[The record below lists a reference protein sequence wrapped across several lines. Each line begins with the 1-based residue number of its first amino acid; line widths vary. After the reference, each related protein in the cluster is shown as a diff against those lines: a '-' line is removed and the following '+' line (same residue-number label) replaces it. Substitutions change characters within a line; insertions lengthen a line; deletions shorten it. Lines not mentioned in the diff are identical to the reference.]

1 MRRTELPERFSMA
14 KKALL
19 QGDAGNYRIRGTIW
33 ELGSFAY
40 RAYLHLVPTVARSNL
55 SRWVVSADGMS
66 LQEVL
71 GAAKARVNSTVG
83 TPVERLEVLPRT
95 APTAESDPERSGQLR
110 QGRVRR
116 RYPPPT
122 D

>member
-1 MRRTELPERFSMA
+1 MA

-19 QGDAGNYRIRGTIW
+19 QGNAGTYRIRGTIW

-55 SRWVVSADGMS
+55 SRRVVSADGMS

-71 GAAKARVNSTVG
+71 GAAKARVKSTVG
-83 TPVERLEVLPRT
+83 TPVESLEVLRRT
-95 APTAESDPERSGQLR
+95 APTAESDPERSGLLR
-110 QGRVRR
+110 QRRVHR

>member
-1 MRRTELPERFSMA
+1 MV

-19 QGDAGNYRIRGTIW
+19 RGDAGHYRIRGTIW

-40 RAYLHLVPTVARSNL
+40 RAYVHLIPTVAPSSL

-66 LQEVL
+66 FKEVL
-71 GAAKARVNSTVG
+71 GATEARVGSTVG
-83 TPVERLEVLPRT
+83 ATVNTLEVLLKT
-95 APTAESDPERSGQLR
+95 APTPQPGGGHSALR
-110 QGRVRR
+110 RHVPRR
-116 RYPPPT
+116 FPPAT

>member
-1 MRRTELPERFSMA
+1 MA

-19 QGDAGNYRIRGTIW
+19 QGSVGDYRIRGTIW

-40 RAYLHLVPTVARSNL
+40 RAYVHLIPTVARSTL
-55 SRWVVSADGMS
+55 HRWVVSADGMS
-66 LQEVL
+66 VKEVL
-71 GAAKARVNSTVG
+71 GATEARVNTLEIVRSALSPQPSSEHL
-83 TPVERLEVLPRT
+83 TP
-95 APTAESDPERSGQLR
+95 LR
-110 QGRVRR
+110 RRVPR

>member
-1 MRRTELPERFSMA
+1 MA

-19 QGDAGNYRIRGTIW
+19 RGNAGNYQIRGTIW

-40 RAYLHLVPTVARSNL
+40 RAYLHLIPTLAVSTL

-66 LQEVL
+66 VKEVL
-71 GAAKARVNSTVG
+71 GAAKARVKSTVH
-83 TPVERLEVLPRT
+83 TSVNTLEVLPKT
-95 APTAESDPERSGQLR
+95 APTPQPDSEHLTPLR
-110 QGRVRR
+110 RHVSRR
-116 RYPPPT
+116 FPPPT

>member
-1 MRRTELPERFSMA
+1 MA

-19 QGDAGNYRIRGTIW
+19 RGNAGEYRIRGTIW

-40 RAYLHLVPTVARSNL
+40 RAYVHLIPAVARSTL

-66 LQEVL
+66 LKEVI
-71 GAAKARVNSTVG
+71 GATKARVTSRVGATVN
-83 TPVERLEVLPRT
+83 TLELLPKT
-95 APTAESDPERSGQLR
+95 APAPPPDADPFAL
-110 QGRVRR
+110 RR
-116 RYPPPT
+116 RVPRRFPPPT

>member
-1 MRRTELPERFSMA
+1 MA

-19 QGDAGNYRIRGTIW
+19 RGSAGHYRIRGTIC

-40 RAYLHLVPTVARSNL
+40 RAYVHLIPTVARSTL

-66 LQEVL
+66 LKEVI
-71 GAAKARVNSTVG
+71 GATKARVTSTVG
-83 TPVERLEVLPRT
+83 AVSTLELLPKT
-95 APTAESDPERSGQLR
+95 APTPLPDADHSAL
-110 QGRVRR
+110 RR
-116 RYPPPT
+116 RVPRRFPPPT

>member
-1 MRRTELPERFSMA
+1 MA

-19 QGDAGNYRIRGTIW
+19 QGNAGNYRIRGTIW

-40 RAYLHLVPTVARSNL
+40 RAYVHLIPTVARSTL
-55 SRWVVSADGMS
+55 HQWVVSADGMS
-66 LQEVL
+66 VKEVP
-71 GAAKARVNSTVG
+71 GTARARVRSTVG
-83 TPVERLEVLPRT
+83 TPVNTLEVVPRT
-95 APTAESDPERSGQLR
+95 GPTPQPDTERSAPLR
-110 QGRVRR
+110 HRPAPR

>member
-1 MRRTELPERFSMA
+1 MA

-19 QGDAGNYRIRGTIW
+19 RGNAGNYSIRGTVW

-40 RAYLHLVPTVARSNL
+40 RAYLHLIPTLARSTL

-66 LQEVL
+66 VKEVL
-71 GAAKARVNSTVG
+71 GAVKARVRTTVG
-83 TPVERLEVLPRT
+83 TTVSTLEVVPNNIAT
-95 APTAESDPERSGQLR
+95 SEPDTK
-110 QGRVRR
+110 RR
-116 RYPPPT
+116 RRFPPPT

>member
-1 MRRTELPERFSMA
+1 MA

-19 QGDAGNYRIRGTIW
+19 RGDAGNYSIRGTIW

-40 RAYLHLVPTVARSNL
+40 RAYLHLIPTVARSTL

-66 LQEVL
+66 VKEVL
-71 GAAKARVNSTVG
+71 GAAKARVRTTVG
-83 TPVERLEVLPRT
+83 ATVNSLEVVPNNVATPQPDSQLMPR
-95 APTAESDPERSGQLR
+95 A
-110 QGRVRR
+110 RR
-116 RYPPPT
+116 RFPPST

>member
-1 MRRTELPERFSMA
+1 MA

-19 QGDAGNYRIRGTIW
+19 RGNAGNYRIRGTIW

-40 RAYLHLVPTVARSNL
+40 RAYVHLIPTVAPSSL
-55 SRWVVSADGMS
+55 HRWVVSADGMS
-66 LQEVL
+66 VKEVL
-71 GAAKARVNSTVG
+71 GAAQARVRSTVH
-83 TPVERLEVLPRT
+83 TPVNTLEVIPRKV
-95 APTAESDPERSGQLR
+95 PTPQPDSER
-110 QGRVRR
+110 RVPR

>member
-1 MRRTELPERFSMA
+1 MA

-19 QGDAGNYRIRGTIW
+19 QGNAGNYRIRGTIW

-40 RAYLHLVPTVARSNL
+40 RAYVHLIPTVARSTL
-55 SRWVVSADGMS
+55 PRWVVSADGMS
-66 LQEVL
+66 VKEVL
-71 GAAKARVNSTVG
+71 GAAKARVRSTVG
-83 TPVERLEVLPRT
+83 TPVNTLEVVPKT
-95 APTAESDPERSGQLR
+95 APTPEPDSEHLTPLR
-110 QGRVRR
+110 RRVPP

>member
-1 MRRTELPERFSMA
+1 MA

-19 QGDAGNYRIRGTIW
+19 QGSVGDYRIRGTIW

-40 RAYLHLVPTVARSNL
+40 RAYVHLIPTVARSTL
-55 SRWVVSADGMS
+55 HRWVVSADGMS
-66 LQEVL
+66 VKEVL
-71 GAAKARVNSTVG
+71 GATKARVRSTVG
-83 TPVERLEVLPRT
+83 TSVNTLEIVSSALSPQPSSEHLT
-95 APTAESDPERSGQLR
+95 PLR
-110 QGRVRR
+110 RRVPR

>member
-1 MRRTELPERFSMA
+1 MA

-19 QGDAGNYRIRGTIW
+19 RGNAGNYSIRGTIW

-40 RAYLHLVPTVARSNL
+40 RAYLHLIPIVARSTL

-66 LQEVL
+66 VKEVL
-71 GAAKARVNSTVG
+71 GAAKARVRSTVG
-83 TPVERLEVLPRT
+83 TTVNTLEVMPNKVATPQPDMELPR
-95 APTAESDPERSGQLR
+95 Q
-110 QGRVRR
+110 VRR
-116 RYPPPT
+116 RFPPPT

>member
-1 MRRTELPERFSMA
+1 MG

-19 QGDAGNYRIRGTIW
+19 QGSAGNYRIRGTIW

-40 RAYLHLVPTVARSNL
+40 RAYVHLIPTVARSTL
-55 SRWVVSADGMS
+55 RRWVVSADGMS
-66 LQEVL
+66 VKEVL
-71 GAAKARVNSTVG
+71 GATKARVRSTVG
-83 TPVERLEVLPRT
+83 TSVNTLEVVRSAPSRQPNRDHLTPLRRRLPH
-95 APTAESDPERSGQLR
+95 
-110 QGRVRR
+110 